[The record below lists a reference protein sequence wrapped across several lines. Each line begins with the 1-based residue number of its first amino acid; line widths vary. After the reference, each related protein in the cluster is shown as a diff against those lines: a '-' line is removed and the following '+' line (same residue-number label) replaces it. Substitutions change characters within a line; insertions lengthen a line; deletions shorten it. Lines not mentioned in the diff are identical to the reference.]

1 MTNKDI
7 KNAYVGTT
15 PVKAMYLG
23 STKVYPMGPKGV
35 YILDIDNKLF
45 KKDKWDIENNSKA
58 MGVAV
63 ITDNCAFCIQIIE
76 DGRLYP
82 FTTDGN
88 LIDEFPSVVT
98 TKDREVALKDFKGYS
113 NSNTIVAND
122 WDRIYEAIFAVFVEW
137 PNGHTDGYVG
147 SLGEWQEL
155 YQHIDEVNEYLALID
170 GDPIDSYYWSSTLY
184 DTETVW
190 IFLAYPSAPNLSGED
205 TSLTSDATTV
215 RSFYPIDLS
224 EVTVVQ

>member
-15 PVKAMYLG
+15 PVKAVYLG
-23 STKVYPMGPKGV
+23 STKVYPTIANGV
-35 YILDIDNKLF
+35 YILDVDNKLF

-82 FTTDGN
+82 FTTDGH

-98 TKDREVALKDFKGYS
+98 TKDREVALKDFNGYS
-113 NSNTIVAND
+113 NSNTITGSD
-122 WDRIYEAIFAVFVEW
+122 WDGIYEAIFAAWVEW
-137 PNGHTDGYVG
+137 PNGHTNGYVG

-155 YQHIDEVNEYLALID
+155 YQHIDEVNEYLVLID

-184 DTETVW
+184 DTEAVW
-190 IFLAYPSAPNLSGED
+190 IFLAYPSTPNLSGED
-205 TSLTSDATTV
+205 FSLTSDTATV

-224 EVTVVQ
+224 QVTVVQ

>member
-15 PVKAMYLG
+15 EVKAMYLG
-23 STKVYPMGPKGV
+23 STKVYPTGPKGV

-82 FTTDGN
+82 FTTDGH

-113 NSNTIVAND
+113 NSNTITDND
-122 WDRIYEAIFAVFVEW
+122 WDRIYEAVFAAWVEW
-137 PNGHTDGYVG
+137 PNGHTNGYVG

-184 DTETVW
+184 DTEAVW
-190 IFLAYPSAPNLSGED
+190 IFLAYSSTPNLSGED
-205 TSLTSDATTV
+205 FSHTNDTATV

-224 EVTVVQ
+224 KVTVVQ

>member
-15 PVKAMYLG
+15 PVKAVYLG
-23 STKVYPMGPKGV
+23 STKVYPTIANGV

-82 FTTDGN
+82 FTTDGH
-88 LIDEFPSVVT
+88 LIDEFPSIVT
-98 TKDREVALKDFKGYS
+98 TKDREVALKDFNGYS
-113 NSNTIVAND
+113 NTNTITGKN
-122 WDRIYEAIFAVFVEW
+122 WDGIYEAIFAAWVKW
-137 PNGHTDGYVG
+137 PNGYIKGYVG

-170 GDPIDSYYWSSTLY
+170 GDPIDSCYWSSTLY
-184 DTETVW
+184 GTKVVW
-190 IFLAYPSAPNLSGED
+190 AFLAYTSIPDLFGED
-205 TSLTSDATTV
+205 FLLANDTASV
-215 RSFYPIDLS
+215 RSFYHIDLS
-224 EVTVVQ
+224 QVTVVQ

>member
-23 STKVYPMGPKGV
+23 STKVYPTGPKGV

-45 KKDKWDIENNSKA
+45 KKDKWDIKNNSKA

-82 FTTDGN
+82 FTTDGH

-113 NSNTIVAND
+113 NSNTITGND
-122 WDRIYEAIFAVFVEW
+122 WDRIYEAIFASWVEW
-137 PNGHTDGYVG
+137 PNGHTNGYVG

-184 DTETVW
+184 DTEAAW
-190 IFLAYPSAPNLSGED
+190 IFLAYTSTPNLSGED
-205 TSLTSDATTV
+205 FSHTNDTATV

-224 EVTVVQ
+224 NVTVVQ

>member
-15 PVKAMYLG
+15 EVKAMYLG
-23 STKVYPMGPKGV
+23 STKVYPTIANGV

-76 DGRLYP
+76 DGSLYP
-82 FTTDGN
+82 FTTDGH

-98 TKDREVALKDFKGYS
+98 TKDEEVALKDFNGYS
-113 NSNTIVAND
+113 NSNTITSND
-122 WDRIYEAIFAVFVEW
+122 WDRIYEAVFAAWVKW
-137 PNGHTDGYVG
+137 PNGHTNGYVG

-170 GDPIDSYYWSSTLY
+170 GDPIDLYYWSSTLY
-184 DTETVW
+184 DTEAVW
-190 IFLAYPSAPNLSGED
+190 IFLAWATTPNLSGAD
-205 TSLTSDATTV
+205 FSHTNRTAAV

-224 EVTVVQ
+224 KVTVVQ

>member
-23 STKVYPMGPKGV
+23 STKVYPTGPKGV

-82 FTTDGN
+82 FTTDGH

-113 NSNTIVAND
+113 NSNTITGND
-122 WDRIYEAIFAVFVEW
+122 WDRIYEAIFAAWVEW
-137 PNGHTDGYVG
+137 PNGHTNGYVG

-184 DTETVW
+184 DTEAVW
-190 IFLAYPSAPNLSGED
+190 IFLAYPSTPSLSGED
-205 TSLTSDATTV
+205 FSLTSDTATV
-215 RSFYPIDLS
+215 RFFYPIDLS
-224 EVTVVQ
+224 QVTVVQ

>member
-15 PVKAMYLG
+15 EVKAMYLG
-23 STKVYPMGPKGV
+23 STKVYPTGPKGV

-76 DGRLYP
+76 DGRSYP
-82 FTTDGN
+82 FTTGGH

-98 TKDREVALKDFKGYS
+98 TKDREVALKDFNGYS
-113 NSNTIVAND
+113 NSNTITGND
-122 WDRIYEAIFAVFVEW
+122 WDGIYEAIFAAWVEW
-137 PNGHTDGYVG
+137 PNGHTNGYVG

-184 DTETVW
+184 DTEAVW
-190 IFLAYPSAPNLSGED
+190 IFLAYSSTPNLSGED
-205 TSLTSDATTV
+205 FSHTNDTATV

-224 EVTVVQ
+224 KVTVVQ

>member
-23 STKVYPMGPKGV
+23 STKVYPTGPKGV

-76 DGRLYP
+76 DGRLYH
-82 FTTDGN
+82 FTTDGH

-113 NSNTIVAND
+113 NSNTITDND
-122 WDRIYEAIFAVFVEW
+122 WDRIYEAVFAAWVEW
-137 PNGHTDGYVG
+137 PNGHTNGYVG

-184 DTETVW
+184 DTEAVW
-190 IFLAYPSAPNLSGED
+190 IFLAYSSTPNLSGED
-205 TSLTSDATTV
+205 FSHTNDTATV

-224 EVTVVQ
+224 KVTVVQ

>member
-23 STKVYPMGPKGV
+23 STKVYPTGPKGV

-82 FTTDGN
+82 FTTDGH

-98 TKDREVALKDFKGYS
+98 TKDREVALKDFNGYS
-113 NSNTIVAND
+113 NSNTITGND
-122 WDRIYEAIFAVFVEW
+122 WDRIYEAIFAAWVEW
-137 PNGHTDGYVG
+137 PNGHTNGYVG

-170 GDPIDSYYWSSTLY
+170 GDPIDSHYWSSTLY
-184 DTETVW
+184 DTEAVW
-190 IFLAYPSAPNLSGED
+190 IFLAYTSTPNLFGED
-205 TSLTSDATTV
+205 FSLTKDTATV

>member
-23 STKVYPMGPKGV
+23 STKVYPTGPKGV

-45 KKDKWDIENNSKA
+45 KKDKWDIKNNSKA

-82 FTTDGN
+82 FTTYGH

-113 NSNTIVAND
+113 NSNTIIGND
-122 WDRIYEAIFAVFVEW
+122 WDRIYEAIFAAWVEW
-137 PNGHTDGYVG
+137 PNGHTNGYVG

-155 YQHIDEVNEYLALID
+155 YQHIGEVNEYLALID

-184 DTETVW
+184 DTEAVW
-190 IFLAYPSAPNLSGED
+190 IFLAYPSTPNSSGED
-205 TSLTSDATTV
+205 FSLTSGAATV

>member
-15 PVKAMYLG
+15 PVKAVYLG
-23 STKVYPMGPKGV
+23 STKVYPTIANGV
-35 YILDIDNKLF
+35 YILDVDNKLF
-45 KKDKWDIENNSKA
+45 KKDKWDIANNSKA

-82 FTTDGN
+82 FTTDGH

-113 NSNTIVAND
+113 NSNTITSND
-122 WDRIYEAIFAVFVEW
+122 WDGIYEALFAAWVKW
-137 PNGHTDGYVG
+137 PNGHTNGYVG

-155 YQHIDEVNEYLALID
+155 YQHVDEVNEYLALID

-184 DTETVW
+184 DTEAVW
-190 IFLAYPSAPNLSGED
+190 IFLAYTSIPNLSGGD
-205 TSLTSDATTV
+205 FSLTSDTATV

>member
-15 PVKAMYLG
+15 PVKAVYLG
-23 STKVYPMGPKGV
+23 STKVYPTIANGV
-35 YILDIDNKLF
+35 YILDVDNKLF
-45 KKDKWDIENNSKA
+45 KKDKWDIANNSKA

-82 FTTDGN
+82 FTTDGH

-113 NSNTIVAND
+113 NSDTITSND
-122 WDRIYEAIFAVFVEW
+122 WDRIYEALFAAWVEW
-137 PNGHTDGYVG
+137 PNGHTNGYVG

-155 YQHIDEVNEYLALID
+155 YQHVDEVNEYLALID

-184 DTETVW
+184 DTEAVW
-190 IFLAYPSAPNLSGED
+190 IFLAYTSTPNLSGED
-205 TSLTSDATTV
+205 FSLTSDTATV

-224 EVTVVQ
+224 KVTVVQ

>member
-23 STKVYPMGPKGV
+23 GTKVYPTGPKGV

-82 FTTDGN
+82 FVTDGH

-98 TKDREVALKDFKGYS
+98 TKDKEVALKDFNGYS
-113 NSNTIVAND
+113 NSNTITSND
-122 WDRIYEAIFAVFVEW
+122 WDGIYEAAFAVWVEW
-137 PNGHTDGYVG
+137 PNGHTNGYVG

-170 GDPIDSYYWSSTLY
+170 GDSIDSYYWSSTLG
-184 DTETVW
+184 DTETAW
-190 IFLAYPSAPNLSGED
+190 EFMAYPSTPHLSGADLAHIND
-205 TSLTSDATTV
+205 TSTV

-224 EVTVVQ
+224 KVTVVQ

>member
-15 PVKAMYLG
+15 EVKAMYLG
-23 STKVYPMGPKGV
+23 STKVYPTGPKGV

-82 FTTDGN
+82 FTTDGH

-98 TKDREVALKDFKGYS
+98 TKDKEVALKDFNGYS
-113 NSNTIVAND
+113 NSNTITSND
-122 WDRIYEAIFAVFVEW
+122 WDGIYEAIFAAWVNW
-137 PNGHTDGYVG
+137 PNDHTNGYVG

-155 YQHIDEVNEYLALID
+155 YQHLDEVNEYLALID

-184 DTETVW
+184 DTEAVW
-190 IFLAYPSAPNLSGED
+190 MFLAYPSTPSLSGTDFSNTND
-205 TSLTSDATTV
+205 TATV

-224 EVTVVQ
+224 KVTVVQ

>member
-23 STKVYPMGPKGV
+23 STKVYPTGPKGV

-45 KKDKWDIENNSKA
+45 KKDKWDIKNNSKA

-76 DGRLYP
+76 DEGLYH
-82 FTTDGN
+82 FTTDGH

-113 NSNTIVAND
+113 NSNTITGND
-122 WDRIYEAIFAVFVEW
+122 WDRIYEAIFAAWVEW
-137 PNGHTDGYVG
+137 PNGHTNGYVG

-184 DTETVW
+184 DTEAVW
-190 IFLAYPSAPNLSGED
+190 TFLAYPSIPNLSGED
-205 TSLTSDATTV
+205 FSLTSDTATV

>member
-23 STKVYPMGPKGV
+23 STKVYPTGPKGV

-45 KKDKWDIENNSKA
+45 KKDKWDIKNNSKA

-82 FTTDGN
+82 FTTDGH
-88 LIDEFPSVVT
+88 LIDEFPSVFT

-113 NSNTIVAND
+113 NSNTITGND
-122 WDRIYEAIFAVFVEW
+122 WDRIYEAIFAAWVEW
-137 PNGHTDGYVG
+137 PNGHTNGYVG

-184 DTETVW
+184 DTEAVW
-190 IFLAYPSAPNLSGED
+190 IFLAYTSTPNSFGED
-205 TSLTSDATTV
+205 FSLTSDTATV

>member
-15 PVKAMYLG
+15 SVKAMYLG
-23 STKVYPMGPKGV
+23 STKVYPTGPKGV

-82 FTTDGN
+82 FTTDGH

-113 NSNTIVAND
+113 DSNTITDND
-122 WDRIYEAIFAVFVEW
+122 WDRIYEAVFAAWVEW
-137 PNGHTDGYVG
+137 PNGHTNGYVG

-190 IFLAYPSAPNLSGED
+190 IFLAYSSTPNLSGED
-205 TSLTSDATTV
+205 FSHTNDTATV

-224 EVTVVQ
+224 KVTVVQ

>member
-15 PVKAMYLG
+15 PVKAVYLG
-23 STKVYPMGPKGV
+23 STKVYPTIANGV
-35 YILDIDNKLF
+35 YILDVDNKLF

-76 DGRLYP
+76 DGKLYH
-82 FTTDGN
+82 FTTDGH

-113 NSNTIVAND
+113 NSNTITSND
-122 WDRIYEAIFAVFVEW
+122 WDGIYEALFAAWVEW
-137 PNGHTDGYVG
+137 PNGHTNGYVG

-155 YQHIDEVNEYLALID
+155 YQHVDEVNEYLALID
-170 GDPIDSYYWSSTLY
+170 GDPIDSCYWSSTLY
-184 DTETVW
+184 DTEAVW
-190 IFLAYPSAPNLSGED
+190 VFLAYPSAPNLSGED
-205 TSLTSDATTV
+205 FLLTNDTTAV

-224 EVTVVQ
+224 TVTVVQ

>member
-15 PVKAMYLG
+15 PVKAVYLG
-23 STKVYPMGPKGV
+23 STKVYPTIANGV

-82 FTTDGN
+82 FTTDGH

-98 TKDREVALKDFKGYS
+98 TKDREVALKDFNGYS
-113 NSNTIVAND
+113 NSNTITGND
-122 WDRIYEAIFAVFVEW
+122 WNGIYEAIFAAWVEW
-137 PNGHTDGYVG
+137 PNGHINGYVG

-170 GDPIDSYYWSSTLY
+170 GDPIDSCYWSSTLY
-184 DTETVW
+184 DTEAVW
-190 IFLAYPSAPNLSGED
+190 AFLAYPSIPNLSGED
-205 TSLTSDATTV
+205 FLLTNDTTAV

-224 EVTVVQ
+224 QVTVVQ

>member
-7 KNAYVGTT
+7 KNAYIGTT

-23 STKVYPMGPKGV
+23 STKVYPTGPKGV

-45 KKDKWDIENNSKA
+45 KKDKWDIKNNSKA

-82 FTTDGN
+82 FTTDGH

-98 TKDREVALKDFKGYS
+98 TEDREVALKDFKGYS
-113 NSNTIVAND
+113 NTNAITGNN
-122 WDRIYEAIFAVFVEW
+122 WDGIYEAIFAAWVKW
-137 PNGHTDGYVG
+137 PNGYTDGYVG

-184 DTETVW
+184 DTEAVW
-190 IFLAYPSAPNLSGED
+190 IFLAYTSTPDLSGEGF
-205 TSLTSDATTV
+205 SLTSDTATV

>member
-15 PVKAMYLG
+15 SVKAMYLG
-23 STKVYPMGPKGV
+23 STKVYPTGPKGV

-82 FTTDGN
+82 FTTDGH

-98 TKDREVALKDFKGYS
+98 TKDREVALKDFNGYS
-113 NSNTIVAND
+113 NSNTITDND
-122 WDRIYEAIFAVFVEW
+122 WDRIYEAVFAAWVEW
-137 PNGHTDGYVG
+137 PNGHTNGYVG

-184 DTETVW
+184 DTEAVW
-190 IFLAYPSAPNLSGED
+190 IFLAYTSTPNLSGED
-205 TSLTSDATTV
+205 FSLTSDTATV

-224 EVTVVQ
+224 QVTVVQ

>member
-1 MTNKDI
+1 MTNEDI

-23 STKVYPMGPKGV
+23 STKVYPTGPKGV

-76 DGRLYP
+76 DGRLYH
-82 FTTDGN
+82 FTTDGH

-113 NSNTIVAND
+113 NSNTITDND
-122 WDRIYEAIFAVFVEW
+122 WDRIYEAVFAAWVEW
-137 PNGHTDGYVG
+137 PNGHTNGYVG

-184 DTETVW
+184 DTEAVW
-190 IFLAYPSAPNLSGED
+190 IFLAYTSTPNLSGED
-205 TSLTSDATTV
+205 FSHTNDTATV

-224 EVTVVQ
+224 QVTVVQ

>member
-23 STKVYPMGPKGV
+23 STKVYPTIANGV
-35 YILDIDNKLF
+35 YILDVDNKLF

-76 DGRLYP
+76 DGGLYP
-82 FTTDGN
+82 FTTDGH

-98 TKDREVALKDFKGYS
+98 TTDEEVALKDFKGYS
-113 NSNTIVAND
+113 NSETIISNA

-137 PNGHTDGYVG
+137 PNGNTAGYIG
-147 SLGEWQEL
+147 ALGEWQEL
-155 YQHIDEVNEYLALID
+155 YQHIDEVNEYLALIE
-170 GDPIDSYYWSSTLY
+170 GDPVDGYYWSSTLG
-184 DTETVW
+184 DTESVW
-190 IFLAYPSAPNLSGED
+190 AFVGHINSPHLFGGDRVPTDHVSQI
-205 TSLTSDATTV
+205 

-224 EVTVVQ
+224 KVTVVQ

>member
-15 PVKAMYLG
+15 PVKAVYLG
-23 STKVYPMGPKGV
+23 STKVYPTIANGV
-35 YILDIDNKLF
+35 YILDVDNKLF
-45 KKDKWDIENNSKA
+45 KKDKWDIANNSKA

-82 FTTDGN
+82 FTTDGY

-113 NSNTIVAND
+113 NSNTITSND
-122 WDRIYEAIFAVFVEW
+122 WDRIYEALFAAWVEW
-137 PNGHTDGYVG
+137 PNGHTNGYVG

-155 YQHIDEVNEYLALID
+155 YQHVDEVNEYLALID

-184 DTETVW
+184 DTEAVW
-190 IFLAYPSAPNLSGED
+190 IFLAYTSTPNLSGED
-205 TSLTSDATTV
+205 FSLTSDTATV

-224 EVTVVQ
+224 KVTVVQ

>member
-15 PVKAMYLG
+15 EVKAMYLG
-23 STKVYPMGPKGV
+23 STKVYPTGPKGV

-82 FTTDGN
+82 FTTDGH

-98 TKDREVALKDFKGYS
+98 TKNEEVALKDFNGYS
-113 NSNTIVAND
+113 NSNTITSND
-122 WDRIYEAIFAVFVEW
+122 WDKIYEAVFAAWVEW
-137 PNGHTDGYVG
+137 PNGHTNGYVG

-155 YQHIDEVNEYLALID
+155 YQHIDEVNEYLALIE

-184 DTETVW
+184 DTEAVW
-190 IFLAYPSAPNLSGED
+190 IFLAYTSTPNLSGTDFSHTND
-205 TSLTSDATTV
+205 TATV

-224 EVTVVQ
+224 KVTVVQ

>member
-15 PVKAMYLG
+15 PVKAVYLG
-23 STKVYPMGPKGV
+23 STKVYPTIANGV

-82 FTTDGN
+82 FTTNGH

-98 TKDREVALKDFKGYS
+98 TKDREVALKDFNGYS
-113 NSNTIVAND
+113 NSNTITGND
-122 WDRIYEAIFAVFVEW
+122 WNRIYEAIFAAWVEW
-137 PNGHTDGYVG
+137 PNDHINGYVG

-155 YQHIDEVNEYLALID
+155 YQHIDEVNEYLALIE
-170 GDPIDSYYWSSTLY
+170 GDPIDSWYWSSTLFN
-184 DTETVW
+184 TEAVW
-190 IFLAYPSAPNLSGED
+190 AFLARPSVPALPGENFLFTND
-205 TSLTSDATTV
+205 TAAV

-224 EVTVVQ
+224 QVTVVQ

>member
-15 PVKAMYLG
+15 PVKAVYLG
-23 STKVYPMGPKGV
+23 STKVYPTIANGV
-35 YILDIDNKLF
+35 YILDVDNKLF
-45 KKDKWDIENNSKA
+45 KKDKWDIANNSKA

-82 FTTDGN
+82 FTTDGH

-98 TKDREVALKDFKGYS
+98 TKDREVALKDFKSYS
-113 NSNTIVAND
+113 NSNTITSND
-122 WDRIYEAIFAVFVEW
+122 WDRIYEALFAAWVEW
-137 PNGHTDGYVG
+137 PNGHTNGYVG

-155 YQHIDEVNEYLALID
+155 YQHVDEVNEYLALID

-184 DTETVW
+184 DTEAVW
-190 IFLAYPSAPNLSGED
+190 IFLAYASTPNLSGED
-205 TSLTSDATTV
+205 FSLTSDTATV

>member
-15 PVKAMYLG
+15 SVKAMYLG
-23 STKVYPMGPKGV
+23 STKVYPTGPKGV

-76 DGRLYP
+76 DGGLYH
-82 FTTDGN
+82 FTTDGH

-113 NSNTIVAND
+113 NSNTITDND
-122 WDRIYEAIFAVFVEW
+122 WDRIYEAVFAAWVEW
-137 PNGHTDGYVG
+137 PNGHTNGYVG

-184 DTETVW
+184 DTEAVW
-190 IFLAYPSAPNLSGED
+190 IFLAYSSTPNSPGED
-205 TSLTSDATTV
+205 FSHTNDTATV

-224 EVTVVQ
+224 KVTVVQ

>member
-23 STKVYPMGPKGV
+23 STKVYPTGPKGV

-45 KKDKWDIENNSKA
+45 KRDKWDIENNSKA

-76 DGRLYP
+76 DGRLYS
-82 FTTDGN
+82 FTTDGH

-113 NSNTIVAND
+113 NSNTITDND
-122 WDRIYEAIFAVFVEW
+122 WDRIYEAVFAAWVEW
-137 PNGHTDGYVG
+137 PNGHTNGYVG

-155 YQHIDEVNEYLALID
+155 YQHVDEVNEYLALID

-184 DTETVW
+184 DTEAVW
-190 IFLAYPSAPNLSGED
+190 IFLAYTSTPNLSGED
-205 TSLTSDATTV
+205 FSLTSDTATV

-224 EVTVVQ
+224 KVTVVQ

>member
-7 KNAYVGTT
+7 KNAYIGTT
-15 PVKAMYLG
+15 EVKAMYLG
-23 STKVYPMGPKGV
+23 STKVYPTGPKGV

-63 ITDNCAFCIQIIE
+63 ITDNLCFCIQIIE

-82 FTTDGN
+82 FTTDGH

-113 NSNTIVAND
+113 NSNTITDND
-122 WDRIYEAIFAVFVEW
+122 WDRIYEAVFAAWVEW
-137 PNGHTDGYVG
+137 PNGHTNGYVG

-184 DTETVW
+184 DTEAVW
-190 IFLAYPSAPNLSGED
+190 IFLAYTSTPNLSGED
-205 TSLTSDATTV
+205 FSHTNDTATV

-224 EVTVVQ
+224 QVTVVQ

>member
-15 PVKAMYLG
+15 EVKAMYLG
-23 STKVYPMGPKGV
+23 STKVYPTGPKGV

-82 FTTDGN
+82 FTTDGH

-113 NSNTIVAND
+113 NSNTITDND
-122 WDRIYEAIFAVFVEW
+122 WDGIYEAVFAAWVEW
-137 PNGHTDGYVG
+137 PNGHTNGYVG

-184 DTETVW
+184 DTEAVW
-190 IFLAYPSAPNLSGED
+190 IFLAYSPTPNSSGED
-205 TSLTSDATTV
+205 FSYTNDTATV

-224 EVTVVQ
+224 KVTVVQ

>member
-1 MTNKDI
+1 
-7 KNAYVGTT
+7 
-15 PVKAMYLG
+15 
-23 STKVYPMGPKGV
+23 
-35 YILDIDNKLF
+35 
-45 KKDKWDIENNSKA
+45 

-76 DGRLYP
+76 DGRFYH
-82 FTTDGN
+82 FTPDGH

-113 NSNTIVAND
+113 NSNTITDND
-122 WDRIYEAIFAVFVEW
+122 WDGIYEAVFAAWVKW
-137 PNGHTDGYVG
+137 PNGYTNGYVG

-155 YQHIDEVNEYLALID
+155 CQHIDEVNEYLALID
-170 GDPIDSYYWSSTLY
+170 GDPIDSHYWSSTLY
-184 DTETVW
+184 DTEAVW
-190 IFLAYPSAPNLSGED
+190 TFLAYTSSSNLFGED
-205 TSLTSDATTV
+205 FSHTSDIATV

>member
-7 KNAYVGTT
+7 KNAYVGAT
-15 PVKAMYLG
+15 PVKAVYLG
-23 STKVYPMGPKGV
+23 STKVYPTIANGV

-82 FTTDGN
+82 FTTDGH

-113 NSNTIVAND
+113 NSNTITDND
-122 WDRIYEAIFAVFVEW
+122 WDRIYEAVFAAWVEW
-137 PNGHTDGYVG
+137 PNGHTNGYVG

-184 DTETVW
+184 DTEAVW
-190 IFLAYPSAPNLSGED
+190 IFLAYSSTPNLSGED
-205 TSLTSDATTV
+205 FSHTNDTATV

-224 EVTVVQ
+224 QVTVVQ

>member
-15 PVKAMYLG
+15 SVKAMYLG
-23 STKVYPMGPKGV
+23 STKVYPTGPKGV

-76 DGRLYP
+76 DDRLYP
-82 FTTDGN
+82 FTTYGH

-98 TKDREVALKDFKGYS
+98 TKDGKVALKDFKGYS
-113 NSNTIVAND
+113 NTNIFMRNN
-122 WDRIYEAIFAVFVEW
+122 WDGIYEAVFATLVKW
-137 PNGHTDGYVG
+137 PNGYTNGYLG
-147 SLGEWQEL
+147 SLGEWHEL
-155 YQHIDEVNEYLALID
+155 CQHIDEVNEYLALIG
-170 GDPIDSYYWSSTLY
+170 GDPIDSCYWSSTLY
-184 DTETVW
+184 DTKAVW
-190 IFLAYPSAPNLSGED
+190 ISVVYLSTPNWYIEDLSYTND
-205 TSLTSDATTV
+205 TAKV
-215 RSFYPIDLS
+215 RSFYHIDLS
-224 EVTVVQ
+224 KVTVVQ